1 MKQRI
6 RFVDNITK
14 KGRSVPGG
22 AVTVIEK
29 ETRNLDHF
37 QAQLKNKSQVFVNR
51 KKRAK
56 NGYKKHKSSEDQLG
70 NIYLLLM
77 NSVIQYTCK

>member
-1 MKQRI
+1 MKQKI
-6 RFVDNITK
+6 RFIDNITK

-37 QAQLKNKSQVFVNR
+37 QAQLKNKSQIFVNR

-70 NIYLLLM
+70 NIYLLLIY
-77 NSVIQYTCK
+77 NVI

>member
-1 MKQRI
+1 MKQKI
-6 RFVDNITK
+6 RFIDNITK

-22 AVTVIEK
+22 VVIVVEK

-37 QAQLKNKSQVFVNR
+37 QAELNNKSQVFVNR

-56 NGYKKHKSSEDQLG
+56 NKKKKHKSSED
-70 NIYLLLM
+70 
-77 NSVIQYTCK
+77 

>member
-6 RFVDNITK
+6 RFIDNITK

-22 AVTVIEK
+22 AMTVIEK

-56 NGYKKHKSSEDQLG
+56 NGYKKHKSSED
-70 NIYLLLM
+70 
-77 NSVIQYTCK
+77 